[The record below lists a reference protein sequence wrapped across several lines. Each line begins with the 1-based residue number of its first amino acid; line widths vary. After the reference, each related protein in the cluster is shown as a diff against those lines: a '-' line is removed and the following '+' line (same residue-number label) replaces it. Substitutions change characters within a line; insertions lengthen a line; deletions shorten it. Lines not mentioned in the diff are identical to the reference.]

1 MLGARRRFCNNSE
14 NIVTLRQ
21 NKGVHYLHELRTHYA
36 FRVVYS
42 SGASCGSLFLQEM
55 TRVERLE
62 RELEK
67 LYSYRQAAMRAH
79 DLFWLSANNG
89 KIQEKE
95 RELIEARRYQPM
107 KLADVLDDKGQDVKN
122 SVYKALLKISL
133 AADFANECS
142 EEAKALMSRLD
153 LNDFSLRSDV
163 EELCRLSQ
171 KIASF
176 VIIPN
181 QNVLTDMMCDNA
193 DFIDTCNSAADSHL
207 NDKLKL

>member
-1 MLGARRRFCNNSE
+1 MEKLISRPVRCVVVVHRAVRYFC
-14 NIVTLRQ
+14 
-21 NKGVHYLHELRTHYA
+21 K
-36 FRVVYS
+36 
-42 SGASCGSLFLQEM
+42 EM

-67 LYSYRQAAMRAH
+67 LYSYRQASMRRN
-79 DLFWLSANNG
+79 DLFWLSENNG

-107 KLADVLDDKGQDVKN
+107 KLATVLDDKGQDVKN

-142 EEAKALMSRLD
+142 EDVKSLLSKFD
-153 LNDFSLRSDV
+153 LNDFSLRSDI

-176 VIIPN
+176 VMVPN
-181 QNVLTDMMCDNA
+181 QNVLTDMMCDNTE
-193 DFIDTCNSAADSHL
+193 FIDACHSAADKHL